1 MRLTDVLDKDNFFRY
16 LLGFVFAVVFLIVVA
31 LPARTLGTFYGD
43 LEELSESV
51 DRKDF
56 EQAQIALDE
65 VTAFYERS
73 RGWGLEW
80 FADAYLF
87 QDAFMQQAAYNY
99 LTGNY
104 EAVVRDL
111 ADEVD
116 NSQASHVLASAK
128 FQLARQ
134 RYRAIADD
142 NPDGEALKRAIVQEV
157 IKNVNVDY
165 ERALRS
171 DETDRFDFKWNY
183 DLTSDPEATRRALES
198 LRKAEPP
205 EMEQIKGAGTPVRRR
220 RG

>member
-16 LLGFVFAVVFLIVVA
+16 LLGFILAVVFLIVVA
-31 LPARTLGTFYGD
+31 LPARTLGTFYGY

-73 RGWGLEW
+73 RGRGLQW

-87 QDAFMQQAAYNY
+87 QDAFIQQAAYNY

-104 EAVVRDL
+104 EAVIRDL

-116 NSQASHVLASAK
+116 NFQASHILASAK

-134 RYRAIADD
+134 RYRAITDG

-157 IKNVNVDY
+157 IENVNADY

-205 EMEQIKGAGTPVRRR
+205 EMEQIRGAGTPVRRR

>member
-1 MRLTDVLDKDNFFRY
+1 MRLTDVLDKDNSFRY
-16 LLGFVFAVVFLIVVA
+16 LLGFVFAVVFLTAVA
-31 LPARTLGTFYGD
+31 LPARTLGTFHGH
-43 LEELSESV
+43 LEELSDSV
-51 DRKDF
+51 DRNDF
-56 EQAQIALDE
+56 EQAQTELDQ
-65 VTAFYERS
+65 VMAFYERS
-73 RGWGLEW
+73 RGWGLQW

-87 QDAFMQQAAYNY
+87 RDAFMQQAAYNY

-116 NSQASHVLASAK
+116 DPRASHVLASAK

-142 NPDGEALKRAIVQEV
+142 DPEGEALKMAIIQEV
-157 IKNVNVDY
+157 LEDVNADY

-183 DLTSDPEATRRALES
+183 DLTSDAEATRRALEP
-198 LRKAEPP
+198 LREAEPP
-205 EMEQIKGAGTPVRRR
+205 EMEQIKGEGTPVRRR

>member
-1 MRLTDVLDKDNFFRY
+1 
-16 LLGFVFAVVFLIVVA
+16 
-31 LPARTLGTFYGD
+31 
-43 LEELSESV
+43 
-51 DRKDF
+51 
-56 EQAQIALDE
+56 
-65 VTAFYERS
+65 
-73 RGWGLEW
+73 
-80 FADAYLF
+80 
-87 QDAFMQQAAYNY
+87 MQQAAYNY